1 LSLNTQT
8 PVILT
13 LLSFAG
19 HVALLLWGVHMVQTG
34 MQRACGAALGETLNR
49 ALANRLH
56 GFAAGLLITAALQSS
71 TATGLMIAGLAAGGA
86 VTLVPALAAMLGANV
101 GTTLIVQ
108 VLSFDLTALAPI
120 LILVGVWLFRR
131 SSPGSKR
138 DSGRI
143 FIGLGLLL
151 TSLHQLVG
159 MFATLQATP
168 LLVLILESLTA
179 QPMAA
184 VLLAAVLT
192 WFAHSSVAVVVLIM
206 SLTAHGV
213 ATPALAYALVLGAN
227 LGTAIN
233 PLLEGTNSSGGNH
246 DPASRRLPLGN
257 LLTRVAGVLAGLIA
271 MPWVEPWVNHWS
283 LDAAHAVANVHTL
296 FNLVVAL
303 AFLPVLTPYASLLT
317 RWLPKQA
324 DPNDPGQPLYLDDS
338 AHDIP
343 AVALGNA
350 AREALR
356 MADMLQTLLQYA
368 RAGLRRER
376 QQRAVQARQLD
387 GALDRLEV
395 ALIAYLAR
403 LDHDTTTPEDR
414 QRAGDILTFAAQIGR
429 AADAAHQLISQ
440 INRLRKQG
448 GAFSPEQ
455 IDELDATL
463 SRLIRNHRQ
472 SAALFV
478 AEDLSVARLLAAE
491 KTWFRQ
497 KEQEAAADHIRGIK
511 QGDTQTNVRATETS
525 AVYLEVRRAMQSI
538 NSRLIEASAYPQ
550 LARHGELLTSRVRGE
565 VD

>member
-1 LSLNTQT
+1 MILS
-8 PVILT
+8 

-49 ALANRLH
+49 ALATRLR
-56 GFAAGLLITAALQSS
+56 GFAAGLAITAALQSS

-131 SSPGSKR
+131 SPPGAKR

-151 TSLHQLVG
+151 TALHQLVG
-159 MFATLQATP
+159 MFAALQATP
-168 LLVLILESLTA
+168 LLVLVLDSLTA

-192 WFAHSSVAVVVLIM
+192 WLAHSSVAVVVLIM
-206 SLTAHGV
+206 SLTAHDV
-213 ATPALAYALVLGAN
+213 ASPMLAYALVLGAN

-233 PLLEGTNSSGGNH
+233 PLLEGVGSNN
-246 DPASRRLPLGN
+246 DPAARRLPLGN

-271 MPWVEPWVNHWS
+271 MPWVAPWVNHWS

-296 FNLVVAL
+296 FNLAVAL
-303 AFLPVLTPYASLLT
+303 AFLPVLTPYASLLA

-338 AHDIP
+338 AHDVP

-376 QQRAVQARQLD
+376 QQRTVQARQLD
-387 GALDRLEV
+387 GALDKLEV

-403 LDHDTTTPEDR
+403 LDHDTTTPQDR
-414 QRAGDILTFAAQIGR
+414 QRATDILTFAAQIGR

-440 INRLRKQG
+440 INRMRKQG
-448 GAFSPEQ
+448 WAFRPEQ
-455 IDELDATL
+455 IDELDATFA
-463 SRLIRNHRQ
+463 RLIRNQRQ

-478 AEDLSVARLLAAE
+478 SEDLSVARLLAAE
-491 KTWFRQ
+491 KTWFR
-497 KEQEAAADHIRGIK
+497 EQEHAAASAHIQSIK
-511 QGDTQTNVRATETS
+511 HGDANARAHATETS
-525 AVYLEVRRAMQSI
+525 ALYLEVRRIMQSL

>member
-1 LSLNTQT
+1 
-8 PVILT
+8 VILT

-34 MQRACGAALGETLNR
+34 MQRACGAALGETLGR
-49 ALANRLH
+49 ALATRLR
-56 GFAAGLLITAALQSS
+56 GFAAGLAITAALQSS

-131 SSPGSKR
+131 SNPGAKR

-159 MFATLQATP
+159 MFAALQATP
-168 LLVLILESLTA
+168 LLVLVLESLTA

-192 WFAHSSVAVVVLIM
+192 WLAHSSVAVVVLIM

-213 ATPALAYALVLGAN
+213 ASPALAYALVLGAN

-233 PLLEGTNSSGGNH
+233 PLLEGVSGN

-271 MPWVEPWVNHWS
+271 MPWVQPWVNHWS
-283 LDAAHAVANVHTL
+283 LDAAHAVANAHTL
-296 FNLVVAL
+296 FNLAVAL
-303 AFLPVLTPYASLLT
+303 VFLPILTPYASLLT

-403 LDHDTTTPEDR
+403 LDHDTTTPDDR

-448 GAFSPEQ
+448 GAFAPEQ
-455 IDELDATL
+455 INELDATL
-463 SRLIRNHRQ
+463 GRLIRNHRQ

-478 AEDLSVARLLAAE
+478 SEDLAVARLLAAE

-497 KEQEAAADHIRGIK
+497 KEQEAAAEHIRGIK
-511 QGDTQTNVRATETS
+511 QGDTHTDARATATS

>member
-1 LSLNTQT
+1 
-8 PVILT
+8 VILS

-49 ALANRLH
+49 ALATRLR
-56 GFAAGLLITAALQSS
+56 GFAAGLTITAALQSS

-108 VLSFDLTALAPI
+108 VLSFDLTALAPVLV
-120 LILVGVWLFRR
+120 LIGVWLFRR
-131 SSPGSKR
+131 SPPGAKR

-151 TSLHQLVG
+151 TALHQLVG

-168 LLVLILESLTA
+168 LLVLVLDSLTA

-192 WFAHSSVAVVVLIM
+192 WLAHSSVAVVVLIM

-213 ATPALAYALVLGAN
+213 ASPMLAYALVLGAN

-233 PLLEGTNSSGGNH
+233 PLLEGVGSNN
-246 DPASRRLPLGN
+246 DPAARRLPLGN

-271 MPWVEPWVNHWS
+271 MPWVAPWVNHWS

-296 FNLVVAL
+296 FNLAVAL
-303 AFLPVLTPYASLLT
+303 AFLPVLTPYATLLT

-338 AHDIP
+338 AHDVP

-376 QQRAVQARQLD
+376 QQRTVQARQLD
-387 GALDRLEV
+387 GALDKLEV
-395 ALIAYLAR
+395 AIIAYLAR
-403 LDHDTTTPEDR
+403 LDHDTTTPADR
-414 QRAGDILTFAAQIGR
+414 QRATDILTFAAHIGR
-429 AADAAHQLISQ
+429 AADTAHQLISQ
-440 INRLRKQG
+440 INRMRKQG
-448 GAFSPEQ
+448 RTFAPAQ
-455 IDELDATL
+455 IDELDATFA
-463 SRLIRNHRQ
+463 RLIRNQRQ

-478 AEDLSVARLLAAE
+478 SEDLAVARLLAAE
-491 KTWFRQ
+491 KTWFR
-497 KEQEAAADHIRGIK
+497 EQEQAAASAHIQSIK
-511 QGDTQTNVRATETS
+511 HGETHAHGAETS
-525 AVYLEVRRAMQSI
+525 ALYLEVRRAMQSL

>member
-1 LSLNTQT
+1 MSAL
-8 PVILT
+8 LT
-13 LLSFAG
+13 LLGFAG

-34 MQRACGAALGETLNR
+34 MQRAYGAALGATLGR
-49 ALANRLH
+49 ALGTRLR
-56 GFAAGLLITAALQSS
+56 GFAAGLAITAALQSS

-86 VTLVPALAAMLGANV
+86 VALVPALAAMLGANV

-108 VLSFDLTALAPI
+108 ILSFDLTALAPI

-131 SSPGSKR
+131 SAPGARR

-151 TSLHQLVG
+151 TALHQLVG

-168 LLVLILESLTA
+168 LLVLVLESLTA

-192 WFAHSSVAVVVLIM
+192 WLAHSSVAVVVLIM

-213 ATPALAYALVLGAN
+213 ASPALAYALVLGAN

-233 PLLEGTNSSGGNH
+233 PLLEGVSSSGGNNN
-246 DPASRRLPLGN
+246 PAHRRLPLGN
-257 LLTRVAGVLAGLIA
+257 LLTRVAGVLAGLIV

-283 LDAAHAVANVHTL
+283 LDSAHAVANVHTL
-296 FNLVVAL
+296 FNLAVAL
-303 AFLPVLTPYASLLT
+303 AFLPILTPYAKLLT
-317 RWLPKQA
+317 RWLPKQT

-403 LDHDTTTPEDR
+403 LDHDTTTSEDR
-414 QRAGDILTFAAQIGR
+414 QRANDILTFAAHIGR
-429 AADAAHQLISQ
+429 AADAAHHGLIGQ
-440 INRLRKQG
+440 INRMRKQG
-448 GAFSPEQ
+448 WAFSSEQ
-455 IDELDATL
+455 IDDLDATL

-478 AEDLSVARLLAAE
+478 AEDLNVARLLAAE

-497 KEQEAAADHIRGIK
+497 KEQEAATAHVHGIK
-511 QGDTQTNVRATETS
+511 HGEAHTTAHASETS
-525 AVYLEVRRAMQSI
+525 AVYLDVRRAMQTI
-538 NSRLIEASAYPQ
+538 NSQLIEASAYPQ